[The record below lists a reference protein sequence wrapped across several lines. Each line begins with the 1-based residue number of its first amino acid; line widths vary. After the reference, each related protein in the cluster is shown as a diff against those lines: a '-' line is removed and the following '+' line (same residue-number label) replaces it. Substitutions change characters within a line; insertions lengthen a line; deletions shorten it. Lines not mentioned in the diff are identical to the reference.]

1 MDKGRLLRDPFREVD
16 TFTYDNIESRV
27 SPDNQFSFLFSHSRE
42 VSMMAY
48 ECLFTLTENNET
60 IVDNFEPLTAIAE
73 YYSCWKPDSTAFA
86 LALSRFAFGYLLV
99 KVPSLELGFIR
110 VFNPYPLEVAFIGES
125 FRISYKDESVRLTN
139 STATFM
145 GGEMEIPKKIY
156 TKPKDIVI
164 DLNDI
169 VFYPRTGL
177 NRLEELT
184 DNQPLYNLELIEE
197 GFREFKGVFPQNTK
211 QIYNTRQLDVYQLEA
226 FAEYGDAVSQTW
238 LDEIKTKTNGD
249 YSPWDNVF
257 DYLGFLER

>member
-1 MDKGRLLRDPFREVD
+1 
-16 TFTYDNIESRV
+16 
-27 SPDNQFSFLFSHSRE
+27 
-42 VSMMAY
+42 MMAY

-60 IVDNFEPLTAIAE
+60 IIDNFEPLTAIAE
-73 YYSCWKPDSTAFA
+73 YYSCWKGDSSIFA

-99 KVPSLELGFIR
+99 KVPSMELGFIR

-125 FRISYKDESVRLTN
+125 FRISYKDESVRVTN

-164 DLNDI
+164 DLNEI
-169 VFYPRTGL
+169 IFYPRIEL

-184 DNQPLYNLELIEE
+184 ANQPLYNLKLIGE

-226 FAEYGDAVSQTW
+226 FAEYGDAYIINSLGHVACFSRNNSNYF
-238 LDEIKTKTNGD
+238 LLKTKTLGNLLGTTMVGKING
-249 YSPWDNVF
+249 SIAAEP
-257 DYLGFLER
+257 G